1 MISNSRFDCP
11 APDRNPRSCSFAMP
25 PLATDC
31 HAHVIGPAHLYP
43 FVADRAYTPPDAL
56 LPDYLKVAETLGF
69 RRIVL
74 VQPSMHGTDNTVMLA
89 ALETV
94 RAQGIDCFAIAGIT
108 PVIRDNELKLLH
120 ESGVRGV
127 RLNMIYRG
135 GEAANIDS
143 TAQLAARLRELGWC
157 LEILVDVSL
166 LGPELLSFDEL
177 GVPLVVDHFGHMPA
191 RNGPHDPGFQALLE
205 LVRRGNTYVKLSG
218 AYRLADGP
226 DFPADEIT
234 TLARA
239 LVDTAP
245 DRMLWGTDWPHTMC
259 MIPMPNDGALLDL
272 LGEWVP
278 DAATRNKILVDNPA
292 AVYGFTRA

>member
-1 MISNSRFDCP
+1 
-11 APDRNPRSCSFAMP
+11 
-25 PLATDC
+25 
-31 HAHVIGPAHLYP
+31 
-43 FVADRAYTPPDAL
+43 L

-166 LGPELLSFDEL
+166 L
-177 GVPLVVDHFGHMPA
+177 
-191 RNGPHDPGFQALLE
+191 
-205 LVRRGNTYVKLSG
+205 
-218 AYRLADGP
+218 
-226 DFPADEIT
+226 
-234 TLARA
+234 
-239 LVDTAP
+239 
-245 DRMLWGTDWPHTMC
+245 
-259 MIPMPNDGALLDL
+259 
-272 LGEWVP
+272 
-278 DAATRNKILVDNPA
+278 
-292 AVYGFTRA
+292 